1 MTLPRRAAPRFD
13 SVRAGVR
20 VSQVLATD
28 EVSSV
33 VARAVASGGRVLAC
47 VCVLA
52 AAAALALRSG
62 INGASVPSFVAVAA
76 LFAMSVLLTRPT
88 WRPNHLIS
96 ALYVALGSAAIVGYL
111 TATIDAEVGT
121 NAYFLTLIEVSVI
134 LVGAAQERVRPAVFW
149 VSAGLVVAEATRI
162 VVLAVDDRAYSV
174 DLALVGS
181 FLLAGC
187 VLFASARS
195 HRTARSMQVS
205 LQTATREDEMSS
217 VRRSMELQ
225 ATAFM
230 HDTVLGHLAAISAA
244 EPGALTEH
252 ARTQI
257 SRDIALLIGR
267 HWLAGVTD
275 DQDPAVGDWEGSP
288 VRKAIAEVRTDAFE
302 VTISGDLGA
311 VERVTIEQENALA
324 LATKQ
329 ALVNV
334 VKHAGTDS
342 AEVVLLAARNTVTV
356 MVIDDGAGFDIE
368 STPSDRLGISH
379 SIVRRIELVGGSV
392 NIWSSPGSGTS
403 VVMSVPVDADI
414 DVPVGPTPEPRP

>member
-1 MTLPRRAAPRFD
+1 M
-13 SVRAGVR
+13 
-20 VSQVLATD
+20 SQVLATD

-52 AAAALALRSG
+52 AATALALRSG
-62 INGASVPSFVAVAA
+62 IYGTAVPGFVGVAA

-96 ALYVALGSAAIVGYL
+96 AIYVALGAIAIVGYL
-111 TATIDAEVGT
+111 GATVDAEVGT
-121 NAYFLTLIEVSVI
+121 NGYFLTLIEVAVI

-149 VSAGLVVAEATRI
+149 VCAGLVVAECTRI
-162 VVLAVDDRAYSV
+162 VVLAVDGGAYSV
-174 DLALVGS
+174 DFVLLGS
-181 FLLAGC
+181 FFLAGC
-187 VLFASARS
+187 VLYASARS
-195 HRTARSMQVS
+195 HRIARSMQVS
-205 LQTATREDEMSS
+205 LQTATREDEMSR

-267 HWLAGVTD
+267 HWLAGEAD
-275 DQDPAVGDWEGSP
+275 ALDPAVGSWEGSP
-288 VRKAIAEVRTDAFE
+288 VREAIADVRTDAFE

-342 AEVVLLAARNTVTV
+342 AEVVLLAARNAVTV
-356 MVIDDGAGFDIE
+356 MVIDDGVGFDPG
-368 STPSDRLGISH
+368 STPQDRLGISH
-379 SIVRRIELVGGSV
+379 SITRRIELVGGSV
-392 NIWSSPGSGTS
+392 NIWSTPGGGTS
-403 VVMSVPVDADI
+403 VVMSVPVDAGV
-414 DVPVGPTPEPRP
+414 DVPVGPTPEPLP